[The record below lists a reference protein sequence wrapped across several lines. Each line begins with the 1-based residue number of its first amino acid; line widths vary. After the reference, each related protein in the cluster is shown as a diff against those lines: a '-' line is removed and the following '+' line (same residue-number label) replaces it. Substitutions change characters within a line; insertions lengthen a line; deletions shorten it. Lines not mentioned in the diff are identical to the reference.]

1 MRSIFLLAVLA
12 VPCAAQTTSS
22 GAFVVTLGRDT
33 LAVER
38 FERTADTLRGEL
50 VAFSPTTRVIR
61 YTLELTRAGTVVSG
75 DYQVLPGEGKA
86 GSAPS
91 LTAQFNRRDTVM
103 TTILRRAQRTDTV
116 IVMVPPGTVPMMNP
130 SVVPYEQMVIQAFRQ
145 GGDSVGIAQY
155 SIGGG
160 SPTLNRVVR
169 RTADSVGVDYFGA
182 DHYLAIDAEGRVQGM
197 NGARTTTKV
206 MVARVD
212 TDVDI
217 AALARAG
224 VAREQSGAAAGA
236 LSTRDTVQA
245 SLSGAEVVVDYG
257 RPSVRG
263 RQILGDVVP
272 FGEVW
277 RTGANQ
283 ATHFTTS
290 RDLQVGAITI
300 PAGTYTLWTVPS
312 PGGAELIV
320 NAQTGQ
326 WGTIYDPARDVVRI
340 PLEVQEARQPVERFT
355 IGMEPRQGGG
365 VLLFSWHTFEWR
377 LPFTVR

>member
-1 MRSIFLLAVLA
+1 MRSIVLLAVLA

-38 FERTADTLRGEL
+38 FERSADTLRGEL
-50 VAFSPTTRVIR
+50 VAFSPTTRIIR
-61 YTLELTRAGTVVSG
+61 YTLQLTRAGTVVSG
-75 DYQVLPGEGKA
+75 EYQVVPGEQKPGT
-86 GSAPS
+86 AP
-91 LTAQFNRRDTVM
+91 LMVAQFMRRDTVL
-103 TTILRRAQRTDTV
+103 TSILKRPQRTDTLSV
-116 IVMVPPGTVPMMNP
+116 VVPPGTVPMMSP
-130 SVVPYEQMVIQAFRQ
+130 SVAAYEQMVIQAYRQ
-145 GGDSVGIAQY
+145 GGDSVAVATY
-155 SIGGG
+155 AIG
-160 SPTLNRVVR
+160 SRASVPNHVVR
-169 RTADSVGVDYFGA
+169 RTADSVGVEYFGA
-182 DHYLAIDAEGRVQGM
+182 DHYIAADAEGRLLGL
-197 NGARTTTKV
+197 NGARTTNKM

-212 TDVDI
+212 SPVDI
-217 AALARAG
+217 GALAAAG
-224 VAREQSGAAAGA
+224 VARERAGAATGA

-245 SLSGAEVVVDYG
+245 SVAGAEVVVDYG

-263 RQILGDVVP
+263 RQILGEVVP

-290 RDLQVGAITI
+290 RDLQVGATTI

-326 WGTIYDPARDVVRI
+326 WGTIYDPSRDLVRI
-340 PLEVQEARQPVERFT
+340 PLEVREAREPVERFT
-355 IGMEPRQGGG
+355 ITVDPQQGGG
-365 VLLFSWHTFEWR
+365 VLRLSWHTFEWR